1 LLGRLNTAADGVNQV
16 LDAPNQQAIRDTLAN
31 VRTLSADL
39 AATQQR
45 ADALLDSLKDTVDE
59 NRPELRQA
67 VQDLEATLGAIAG
80 RIDSI
85 THHLEN
91 SSRNMDEF
99 TREIRRHPNR
109 LIVSPPADN
118 VEAQ

>member
-1 LLGRLNTAADGVNQV
+1 MAGK
-16 LDAPNQQAIRDTLAN
+16 
-31 VRTLSADL
+31 
-39 AATQQR
+39 
-45 ADALLDSLKDTVDE
+45 DSLKVGTTRIGKGKQELRDIPQSITVVTEKLVLDRHLDTLKDAVDE

-67 VQDLEATLGAIAG
+67 VQDLELTLGVIAG

-109 LIVSPPADN
+109 LIVSPPADD